1 MTSYNISRV
10 VPTDESLK
18 SVVETV
24 VRANVEQKETFS
36 AHDITVEVREILG
49 QAVEVDHNKV
59 RILVHAFMRDSTDFT
74 YGAVDNGT
82 YIEYQPMVV
91 KGYNFVFNDGT
102 PVLANKVAVQSVLGV
117 PMPNWE
123 HFKPD
128 STAIAHMC
136 YEHNT
141 NTLAIS
147 FTSGSGA
154 YSFYNAPLYIWE
166 GFKAA
171 DSKGRF
177 FYKYIKGQYQEA

>member
-24 VRANVEQKETFS
+24 VRANVDQKETFS

-49 QAVEVDHNKV
+49 QAVEVNHNLV
-59 RILVHAFMRDSTDFT
+59 RAFVHAFMRDSTDFT
-74 YGAVDNGT
+74 YSAVDNGD
-82 YIEYQPMVV
+82 YLEYQPLVV

-102 PVLANKVAVQSVLGV
+102 PVLANKAAFQSVLSA
-117 PMPNWE
+117 PASNWE

-128 STAIAHMC
+128 STAIARMS
-136 YEHNT
+136 YNRDSEV
-141 NTLAIS
+141 LEIE
-147 FTSGSGA
+147 FTSSRD
-154 YSFYNAPLYIWE
+154 FYNFYDVPSRVWE
-166 GFKAA
+166 DFKAA
-171 DSKGRF
+171 DSKGKF